1 MYNETGNVCFLCKKG
16 LACKKHPL
24 GKKNL
29 MQSDVITRKVKKI
42 KEDNDEESSDME
54 RRDPLPWAMN
64 QTKRSDG

>member
-29 MQSDVITRKVKKI
+29 MQSDAITRKVKKI
-42 KEDNDEESSDME
+42 KEDDEESSDME
-54 RRDPLPWAMN
+54 RRDPLPPGE
-64 QTKRSDG
+64 Q